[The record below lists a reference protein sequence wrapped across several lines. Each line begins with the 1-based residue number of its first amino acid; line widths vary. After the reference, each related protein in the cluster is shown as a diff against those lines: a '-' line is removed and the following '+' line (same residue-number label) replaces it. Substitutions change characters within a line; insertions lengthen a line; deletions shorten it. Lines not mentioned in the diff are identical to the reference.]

1 VDHVSLNCAYLSAP
15 LQRLTDDRRV
25 SVTTPSA
32 TLIVSP
38 VASRI
43 REARVRERLVVAAL
57 DAMAQ
62 RGHRRVEVIETGDPA
77 AIAAAA
83 ATAARAGHRLVVL
96 AGGDGTVRDA
106 IGALAETGIDVGIL
120 PCGTGNL
127 YATSVG
133 VPRSLDAAVAALA
146 NGSPRAFDLGEVGLV
161 EPGGA
166 SADPVAVCAPMPFA
180 VACGTGFDAR
190 LIGATD
196 RDMKR
201 RYGVAA
207 YFLAASRLLPTL
219 APRPTRLVVDG
230 ATTELDS
237 VVVLV
242 ANSGEAIPGRLRPRL
257 PVQPDD
263 GLLHVFVLPRGGV
276 LGGVRGVLELMS
288 SESHGISPSGHAVR
302 LVGSHVRVEVDPAGP
317 TQVDGDAFPAA
328 WLDARVRPGGLRVI
342 RPVVA

>member
-1 VDHVSLNCAYLSAP
+1 M
-15 LQRLTDDRRV
+15 TT
-25 SVTTPSA
+25 SVSA

-43 REARVRERLVVAAL
+43 VEARVRDQVVAAAL
-57 DAMAQ
+57 EAMAR
-62 RGHRRVEVIETGDPA
+62 RGHARVEVVMTGDPS
-77 AIAAAA
+77 AIGAAAG
-83 ATAARAGHRLVVL
+83 TAARAGHRLVVL
-96 AGGDGTVRDA
+96 AGGDGTVRDGT
-106 IGALAETGIDVGIL
+106 GALADTGIDVGIV

-133 VPRSLDAAVAALA
+133 LPRSLESALTALA
-146 NGSPRAFDLGEVGLV
+146 EGSARPFDLGEVHLV
-161 EPGGA
+161 APAGP
-166 SADPVAVCAPMPFA
+166 SSDPVTDCAAMPFA

-190 LIGATD
+190 LIAATD

-201 RYGVAA
+201 RYGIAA

-257 PVQPDD
+257 PVRPDD
-263 GLLHVFVLPRGGV
+263 GMLHVFVLPRGGI
-276 LGGVRGVLELMS
+276 LGGIRGALELMS

-302 LVGSHVRVEVDPAGP
+302 LVGRDVRVEVEPAGP
-317 TQVDGDAFPAA
+317 TQVDGDPFPAA
-328 WLDARVRPGGLRVI
+328 WLDARVRPGALRVI
-342 RPVVA
+342 RPLGA

>member
-1 VDHVSLNCAYLSAP
+1 
-15 LQRLTDDRRV
+15 
-25 SVTTPSA
+25 
-32 TLIVSP
+32 
-38 VASRI
+38 
-43 REARVRERLVVAAL
+43 
-57 DAMAQ
+57 MAV
-62 RGHRRVEVIETGDPA
+62 RGHSGVDVVETGDPA
-77 AIAAAA
+77 AIEAAAR
-83 ATAARAGHRLVVL
+83 TASQAGHRLVVL

-106 IGALAETGIDVGIL
+106 TGALAETGIDVGIL

-133 VPRSLDAAVAALA
+133 VPRSLERAVAALA
-146 NGSPRAFDLGEVGLV
+146 EGSPRAFDLGEVRLI
-161 EPGGA
+161 EPEGP
-166 SADPVAVCAPMPFA
+166 SSNPVAGCAPMPFA

-201 RYGVAA
+201 RYGIAA

-219 APRPTRLVVDG
+219 SPRPTRLIVDG
-230 ATTELDS
+230 ATTDLES

-257 PVQPDD
+257 PVEPDD

-302 LVGSHVRVEVDPAGP
+302 LVGRQVRVEVEPAGP
-317 TQVDGDAFPAA
+317 TQVDGDAFPPA
-328 WLDARVRPGGLRVI
+328 WLDAHVRPGGLRVI